1 MRWHLRKPF
10 GPGLDPASLKK
21 RFSPMRAANLSC
33 THEDDAREVKAFLDR
48 HGFVDIHRE
57 RSSSGYKKVRME
69 PLLASDLSSVL
80 HSASSKR

>member
-1 MRWHLRKPF
+1 
-10 GPGLDPASLKK
+10 
-21 RFSPMRAANLSC
+21 MRAADLSR

-48 HGFVDIHRE
+48 HGFVDMYSE
-57 RSSSGYKKVRME
+57 RNSSGYKKVRME